1 MELDPRQ
8 PNKHWKRKT
17 QACQYPVQHYPP
29 RPGRGSS
36 LDVHQRMNGYRC
48 GTIIH
53 RRQYYLV
60 IKNNETMPL
69 AATYMDRATT
79 LLSEPRQRKTNGCI
93 THLWNL
99 MFKITQM
106 NLFPRQKQ
114 THRSRN
120 QTYGCQRENVG
131 GRGKLESSGFTHTHT
146 YETDKDLLCSTEN
159 PTQYCVTTY
168 IGKVSE
174 KERLSMHVYVYIY
187 K

>member
-17 QACQYPVQHYPP
+17 QACQYPVQHCLP
-29 RPGRGSS
+29 RPERGSS

-48 GTIIH
+48 GTITH
-53 RRQYYLV
+53 TRQYYLV
-60 IKNNETMPL
+60 IKNNETTPP
-69 AATYMDRATT
+69 AATYMDRATA
-79 LLSEPRQRKTNGCI
+79 LPSEPRQRKTNGCI

-114 THRSRN
+114 THRPRN

-131 GRGKLESSGFTHTHT
+131 GRG
-146 YETDKDLLCSTEN
+146 
-159 PTQYCVTTY
+159 
-168 IGKVSE
+168 
-174 KERLSMHVYVYIY
+174 
-187 K
+187 